1 MSGITFQQQI
11 QDFTYQRILPTLVDN
26 VNNSNILWARG
37 FNKPETWTG
46 PTIWSSLTTANSQ
59 TGGSYSGM
67 DEFSTQNTNN
77 TVKMVF
83 HPAAYYQSIVV
94 PGLDKAV
101 NASKGAQAI
110 SLILQKMDEG
120 KTASAM
126 ALGSQIYGFGLGKD
140 IDGFGLIFDNGS
152 NTSSYGDLS
161 RSSYPGVNADVT
173 SVTNGI
179 ITLDYLSSESD
190 NVSAAGNN
198 ESFPTIG
205 LMQKAPWR
213 YIEGIIQVMLGAR
226 YETTQTRGYDRVSG
240 GVPIGTSVR
249 PNDPSL
255 GGAAGFNSITYRNR
269 PLVADDQAPSQT
281 FFWANEY
288 WLKGS
293 RLLQDDLRNIDSNIK
308 ITEGTLKSN
317 PMPSAF
323 QWRDFMSSINQNGEL
338 GVLLF
343 AGNYYCR
350 QPRRQGKLINIQ
362 SN

>member
-1 MSGITFQQQI
+1 MAGITFQQQI

-37 FNKPETWTG
+37 FNKPETFTG
-46 PTIWSSLTTANSQ
+46 VALWSNLTTANSQ

-67 DEFSTQNTNN
+67 DEFSTTPTNN

-83 HPAAYYQSIVV
+83 HPAAYYQSVVV
-94 PGLDKAV
+94 PGLDRAV
-101 NASKGAQAI
+101 NASKGSQAI
-110 SLILQKMDEG
+110 SLILQKMDEA
-120 KTASAM
+120 KTAAAM
-126 ALGSQIYGFGLGKD
+126 SLGTQIYGYGTGKD
-140 IDGFGLIFDNGS
+140 IDGFGIIFDNGT
-152 NTSSYGDLS
+152 NTSTYGDLS
-161 RSSYPGVNADVT
+161 RSTYPGVNADVT
-173 SVTNGI
+173 AVTNNI

-205 LMQKAPWR
+205 LMQKNVWR

-226 YETTQTRGYDRVSG
+226 YETAQTRGYNRVSG
-240 GVPIGTSVR
+240 GIPIGTSVR
-249 PNDPSL
+249 PENASL
-255 GGAAGFNSITYRNR
+255 GGAAGFESISYRNR

-288 WLKGS
+288 WLKGA
-293 RLLQDDLRNIDSNIK
+293 RMLQDNLRNIDSNIK

-323 QWRDFMSSINQNGEL
+323 QWRDFMKSINQNGEL

-343 AGNYYCR
+343 AGQYYCR
-350 QPRRQGKLINIQ
+350 QPRRQGKLTGIQ

>member
-1 MSGITFQQQI
+1 MAGISFQQQI

-37 FNKPETWTG
+37 FNQPETWTG
-46 PTIWSSLTTANSQ
+46 PTIWSSLTTANSA
-59 TGGSYSGM
+59 TGASYSGM
-67 DEFSTQNTNN
+67 DEFSTANTAN

-94 PGLDKAV
+94 PGLDRAV

-120 KTASAM
+120 KIAAAM
-126 ALGSQIYGFGLGKD
+126 ALGTQIYGFGLGKD
-140 IDGFGLIFDNGS
+140 IDGFGLIFDAGQ
-152 NTSSYGDLS
+152 NTASYGDLS
-161 RSSYPGVNADVT
+161 RSAYPGVNADVT
-173 SVTNGI
+173 AVASNI
-179 ITLDYLSSESD
+179 ITLDYLSSEAD

-198 ESFPTIG
+198 ESVPTMG
-205 LMQKAPWR
+205 LMQPAVWR

-226 YETTQTRGYDRVSG
+226 YETTQTKGYDRVSG
-240 GVPIGTSVR
+240 GIPIGTSVR
-249 PNDPSL
+249 PSDPVL

-269 PLVADDQAPSQT
+269 PLVADNQATAQT

-293 RLLQDDLRNIDSNIK
+293 RLLQDNLRNIDCNIK

-317 PMPSAF
+317 PNPAAF
-323 QWRDFMSSINQNGEL
+323 QWRDFMNSINQNGEL

-350 QPRRQGKLINIQ
+350 QPRRQGKLTGIQ

>member
-1 MSGITFQQQI
+1 MPGITFQQQI

-26 VNNSNILWARG
+26 VNNSNILWARA

-46 PTIWSSLTTANSQ
+46 PTIWSSITTANST
-59 TGGSYSGM
+59 TGGPYSGM
-67 DEFSTQNTNN
+67 DEFSTNNTAN

-94 PGLDKAV
+94 PGLDRAV

-110 SLILQKMDEG
+110 SLIIQKMDEG
-120 KTASAM
+120 KIAASM
-126 ALGSQIYGFGLGKD
+126 YLGSAIYGLGLGKD
-140 IDGFGLIFDNGS
+140 IDGLGLIVDNGA
-152 NTSSYGDLS
+152 TTATYGDLS
-161 RSSYPGVNADVT
+161 RSAFPGVNADVT
-173 SVTNGI
+173 AVLNNI
-179 ITLDYLSSESD
+179 ITLDYLSSEAD

-198 ESFPTIG
+198 ESVPTIG
-205 LMQKAPWR
+205 LMQTNVWR
-213 YIEGIIQVMLGAR
+213 YIEGIMQVMLGAR
-226 YETTQTRGYDRVSG
+226 YQTAQTSGYDRVSG

-249 PNDPSL
+249 PGDPKL

-269 PLVADDQAPSQT
+269 PLVADNQATTQT
-281 FFWANEY
+281 FYWANEF
-288 WLKGS
+288 WLHGS
-293 RLLQDDLRNIDSNIK
+293 RLLQDNLRSIDTNIR

-317 PMPSAF
+317 PMPSSF
-323 QWRDFMSSINQNGEL
+323 QWRDFMNSINQNGEL

-350 QPRRQGKLINIQ
+350 QPRRQGKLTGVQ